1 MIRIKRWDLPRV
13 LRGSP
18 TIGTHY
24 NKPSVVKT
32 LWAMQNEKCCYCE
45 QKIPVWGHAKAV
57 EHYRPQSVFKC
68 KINHWP
74 NLLLACSQCNGKKSN
89 KFPVELTNDSGQP
102 KVVYLK
108 RNRQGKP
115 LIIDPSDK
123 NIDPE
128 EHIDFVVDNGV
139 AEFGMAKA
147 KKRAGT
153 GTESQLGRITIR
165 AVGLSDLHYVRER
178 KGFAR
183 LLDQIYCQILE
194 AEDQREGDVL
204 DVAKRDFAMRLSA
217 KGKFAGFARAYAR
230 TKESKLKDLG
240 IRIPKGAETS

>member
-1 MIRIKRWDLPRV
+1 MIRIKRRRRPRV
-13 LRGSP
+13 LSGSP
-18 TIGTHY
+18 ITGIHY
-24 NKPSVVKT
+24 NKPSVVKG
-32 LWAMQNEKCCYCE
+32 LWEMQNEKCCYCE
-45 QKIPVWGHAKAV
+45 QKIPASGHAKAV
-57 EHYRPQSVFKC
+57 EHHRPQSVFKR

-123 NIDPE
+123 SIDPE

-139 AEFGMAKA
+139 DEFGMAKA
-147 KKRAGT
+147 KKRAGA

-165 AVGLSDLHYVRER
+165 AIGLSDPYYVRER
-178 KGFAR
+178 KVFAR
-183 LLDQIYCQILE
+183 MLDQIYWQLLE
-194 AEDQREGDVL
+194 AEVQREGDML
-204 DVAKRDFAMRLSA
+204 GVAKRDFAMRLSA
-217 KGKFAGFARAYAR
+217 KGRFAGFARAYAR
-230 TKESKLKDLG
+230 TKESKLKVLG